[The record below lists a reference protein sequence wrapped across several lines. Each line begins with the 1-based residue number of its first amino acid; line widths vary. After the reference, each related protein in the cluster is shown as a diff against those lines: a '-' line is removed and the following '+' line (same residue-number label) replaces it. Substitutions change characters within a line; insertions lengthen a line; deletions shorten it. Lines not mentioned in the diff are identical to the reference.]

1 MAPGEALSARIILK
15 NLGYASLYNPRLV
28 ELVLKNTQNNEIYK
42 VRLDIEP
49 RLWKP
54 LVENAI
60 EAVVGIP
67 QELPLGEY
75 KLYLNL
81 PDPEETLYA
90 NPDYSIRIANT
101 DMWEESTGYNYLGIN
116 IQIQTKNAITPYTGD
131 LRFEKA
137 L

>member
-1 MAPGEALSARIILK
+1 MLFRSTE
-15 NLGYASLYNPRLV
+15 
-28 ELVLKNTQNNEIYK
+28 TQEQYK
-42 VRLDIEP
+42 VKLDVEP

-60 EAVVGIP
+60 ETEVGIP
-67 QELPLGEY
+67 QDMPLGEY

-116 IQIQTKNAITPYTGD
+116 IQVQAKNTTASYTGN
-131 LRFEKA
+131 LTFKKVQ
-137 L
+137 